1 LQQVPAQFEAAT
13 VWLLPFALDL
23 TEGVDPR
30 LLAGLLTEAQPHLEE
45 IRGAI
50 DESLATGQS
59 LEGDLENEVPNAD
72 ANRGRSVSNDTPLIR
87 LRHLLPARRGEGPP
101 PSIVPRPACG
111 ERVARSAG

>member
-45 IRGAI
+45 IREAI
-50 DESLATGQS
+50 DDSLATGQS
-59 LEGDLENEVPNAD
+59 LERELESEVPKSEAGGGKTTELSPLPFPDD
-72 ANRGRSVSNDTPLIR
+72 AS
-87 LRHLLPARRGEGPP
+87 
-101 PSIVPRPACG
+101 PR
-111 ERVARSAG
+111 V